1 MSSYAEVKEKARE
14 ASALRSL
21 IGREIAPLPP
31 VKDPARRRACS
42 KDLRLFLLTY
52 FPKKYK
58 KPFGRPHLELIRNIE
73 RVVLEGGK
81 QAVAL
86 PRGSGK
92 TTICMGSCVW
102 ALVYGWRRFVVPV
115 AANTKEARKIL
126 RAIAASFT
134 SSPTLAEDF
143 PEVCFPLQRLRGSA
157 LLARGQLFYGQ
168 PVNVVITADS
178 LKLPTIPGSKA
189 SGATIASYGIR
200 AAIRGLSAENP
211 DGSTDRPD
219 LLFLD
224 DLQTDGVAINPARVA
239 ALEETV
245 AGTLEGLAENGAE
258 LDLTLQSLAAAE
270 TEAGTYLIVET
281 SLPGGKGTA
290 AILNDYAA
298 SIFAAAKGRYEPSL
312 LIEGKYEGIRSK
324 KEKRA
329 VAKAVFAAVDGEV
342 TERVSDGS
350 YLSYS
355 GRSRR
360 IVGGVTS
367 GDHTVNLQV
376 ALSENERENATY
388 IYIGS
393 PVVFSDF

>member
-1 MSSYAEVKEKARE
+1 MGARK
-14 ASALRSL
+14 RY
-21 IGREIAPLPP
+21 IAPVLFF
-31 VKDPARRRACS
+31 AAIFLLWLG
-42 KDLRLFLLTY
+42 LRLFVVGL
-52 FPKKYK
+52 FPS
-58 KPFGRPHLELIRNIE
+58 GAAVSASLDQSLETAFAESGAGMTSVTLRGWARLDGAYHDAASLAEIYQRVK
-73 RVVLEGGK
+73 VVLG
-81 QAVAL
+81 
-86 PRGSGK
+86 
-92 TTICMGSCVW
+92 
-102 ALVYGWRRFVVPV
+102 
-115 AANTKEARKIL
+115 
-126 RAIAASFT
+126 
-134 SSPTLAEDF
+134 DD
-143 PEVCFPLQRLRGSA
+143 SA
-157 LLARGQLFYGQ
+157 LFCEPYDDEGFNSVAVRG
-168 PVNVVITADS
+168 T
-178 LKLPTIPGSKA
+178 
-189 SGATIASYGIR
+189 
-200 AAIRGLSAENP
+200 
-211 DGSTDRPD
+211 
-219 LLFLD
+219 
-224 DLQTDGVAINPARVA
+224 
-239 ALEETV
+239 
-245 AGTLEGLAENGAE
+245 AENGAE
-258 LDLTLQSLAAAE
+258 LNLTLQSLAAAE

-360 IVGGVTS
+360 IDGGVTS

-376 ALSENERENATY
+376 ALSDNERENATY